1 MTGRAVPSWRK
12 RLERWQRRRAATP
25 GGTFTVTNRTL
36 YILPTAA
43 GAGYALTLLVLW
55 LLAINYS
62 LSLGHALVFWLAA
75 VAVMAIPATAASLR
89 GVAIDVGEP
98 EAVFAGERLRWP
110 VMLRSEVARFRPL
123 ELTAPGSHAVTL
135 LSPPLGPTRAFLEQD
150 AERRGLRR
158 LGRLVVATCHPFG
171 WFRAWTV
178 LWPTTTACV
187 YPRPEPEAPPWPAA
201 ASLSDGTNAMMTA
214 GVRPGE
220 EDFADLRA
228 WRAGEPLRR
237 VVWKIVARGGPRM
250 LPRREGP
257 ATGTVLLRWND
268 TLGAGDT
275 EARLS
280 RLCAWVIAAH
290 RQGVAF
296 GVELPDGLTP
306 PDRGESHLH
315 AVLRRLALFPPEAA

>member
-123 ELTAPGSHAVTL
+123 ELTAPEAHAFAWLTPTEGSV
-135 LSPPLGPTRAFLEQD
+135 RVFLEQD
-150 AERRGLRR
+150 TERRGLVR
-158 LGRLVVATCHPFG
+158 LGRLVVATRHPFG

-178 LWPTTTACV
+178 LWPTTSAWV
-187 YPRPEPEAPPWPAA
+187 YPRPEPDAPPWPAT
-201 ASLSDGTNAMMTA
+201 ASLAEEAGAMSA

-220 EDFADLRA
+220 EDFADLRP

-237 VVWKIVARGGPRM
+237 VLWKIVARGGPRM

-257 ATGTVLLRWND
+257 VAGTVLLRWND
-268 TLGAGDT
+268 TAGADNV

-280 RLCAWVIAAH
+280 RLCAWVLGAH
-290 RQGVAF
+290 RQGLAF
-296 GVELPDGLTP
+296 GVELPDGLMP